1 MRVRIYSA
9 WSLFL
14 EEKCYHFQDHFYRF
28 VVSKIEMT
36 INYSNTDKTFVQQKF
51 SSITRFYDFLNSL
64 LSLGIDHYW
73 RWQTVKYLN
82 DVNGLVLDLCAGTLP
97 LSKALVRYTKFKGK
111 IVALDFCQP
120 MLLYGKKRW
129 QDNALFFVC
138 GDALSLPLKDKK
150 IDAIMVAFGVRNFSD
165 RLAGLKEMFRALKT
179 GGKVIILEFSHP
191 YLSFFKKLYFA
202 YLKYLLPRIGSVISR
217 DKQAYKYLAHSI
229 QVFYQ
234 PQEWMNLMQKAGF
247 KHIKHKYLTGGIVS
261 IYEGFKD

>member
-1 MRVRIYSA
+1 MRVRIYSV

-14 EEKCYHFQDHFYRF
+14 EEKCYHFQNHFYRF

>member
-1 MRVRIYSA
+1 
-9 WSLFL
+9 
-14 EEKCYHFQDHFYRF
+14 

>member
-1 MRVRIYSA
+1 
-9 WSLFL
+9 
-14 EEKCYHFQDHFYRF
+14 
-28 VVSKIEMT
+28 MT

-82 DVNGLVLDLCAGTLP
+82 GVNGLVLDLCAGTLP

>member
-1 MRVRIYSA
+1 
-9 WSLFL
+9 
-14 EEKCYHFQDHFYRF
+14 
-28 VVSKIEMT
+28 MT

-229 QVFYQ
+229 QVFYHQ

>member
-111 IVALDFCQP
+111 IVALDFCQS

>member
-1 MRVRIYSA
+1 
-9 WSLFL
+9 
-14 EEKCYHFQDHFYRF
+14 
-28 VVSKIEMT
+28 MT

-165 RLAGLKEMFRALKT
+165 RLAGLKEMFRVLKT

>member
-28 VVSKIEMT
+28 VVSKTEMT